1 MHSTRQH
8 RKEDQVETYP
18 PITLSYGRVIQKPDL
33 RQSAA
38 FYRALVAKFKEANA
52 DRIMGYIM
60 TKINEIL
67 TNTDKHSGYSE
78 AKVLWD
84 REKDNGE

>member
-1 MHSTRQH
+1 M
-8 RKEDQVETYP
+8 
-18 PITLSYGRVIQKPDL
+18 IQKPDSV
-33 RQSAA
+33 RSAG

-60 TKINEIL
+60 TKINELL
-67 TNTDKHSGYSE
+67 TYSDKHSGYSE